1 MTMTTS
7 SGLVNNSDFVIAIE
21 VGADVIVRPAV
32 YLSSRTHTG
41 TRNGPRLFGGFPSLA
56 HTLKTCCLWPLR
68 PRFPL
73 AMAQSSS
80 TNII

>member
-1 MTMTTS
+1 MTTS

-41 TRNGPRLFGGFPSLA
+41 THVLGRDFSVAFLLSPIHSKLVVYGHSALDSPSRWHSL
-56 HTLKTCCLWPLR
+56 LR
-68 PRFPL
+68 
-73 AMAQSSS
+73 Q
-80 TNII
+80 T